1 MTEAMTVPIEQP
13 TRKRR
18 TSSAGPTGAQPEG
31 LRAQGVRTR
40 KLIVRVARKLLLEGG
55 ALEFSQ
61 RAVAQ
66 RAGISVSNLQY
77 YFPTRLAVLRAVME
91 PEIEAYLSALKRALE
106 SGAPPRETLEALLGM
121 ALENAKDVKGTALW
135 AHFVSFASIDP
146 ECARLI
152 DAWSAY
158 LTEAIAALV
167 RAVNPGLKAAD
178 GEHVAMLLVAMADGL
193 ALQYTMGRQ
202 TEGLDARFLA
212 SAYSLVE
219 SKAPGGKS
227 R

>member
-1 MTEAMTVPIEQP
+1 
-13 TRKRR
+13 
-18 TSSAGPTGAQPEG
+18 
-31 LRAQGVRTR
+31 VRTR
-40 KLIVRVARKLLLEGG
+40 KLIVRVAKKLLLESG

-77 YFPTRLAVLRAVME
+77 YFPTRLAVLRAVVE
-91 PEIEAYLSALKRALE
+91 PEIDAYLSELKRALE
-106 SGAPPRETLEALLGM
+106 SGASPRETLDALLGM
-121 ALENAKDVKGTALW
+121 ALENVKDVKGTALW

-152 DAWSAY
+152 DEWYAS
-158 LTEAIAALV
+158 LTQAIAALV
-167 RAVNPGLKAAD
+167 CALNPSLKGAD

-202 TEGLDARFLA
+202 TAGLDARFLA
-212 SAYSLVE
+212 TVYSLVE
-219 SKAPGGKS
+219 GKVPGGKS